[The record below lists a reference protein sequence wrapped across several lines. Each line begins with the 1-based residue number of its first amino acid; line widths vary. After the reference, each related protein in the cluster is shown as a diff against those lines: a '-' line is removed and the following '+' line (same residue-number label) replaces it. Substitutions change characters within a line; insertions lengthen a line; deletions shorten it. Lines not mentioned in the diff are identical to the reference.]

1 MFGGIRVL
9 RRGKSQERI
18 HVGELQT
25 QIERTRARVR
35 PRCESVPR
43 QGKGGAQKKTKKK
56 TYVKQTRVSR
66 RLWGEIGRLDGEA

>member
-18 HVGELQT
+18 HVGELQA

-35 PRCESVPR
+35 PRCESV
-43 QGKGGAQKKTKKK
+43 GKEGAKKK
-56 TYVKQTRVSR
+56 NVRRTNQSIASPLGRDRQT
-66 RLWGEIGRLDGEA
+66 

>member
-18 HVGELQT
+18 HVGELQA

-35 PRCESVPR
+35 PRCESV
-43 QGKGGAQKKTKKK
+43 GKEGAKKKK
-56 TYVKQTRVSR
+56 TYVEQARVSR